1 MRPTVRDTALLVVR
15 TLRCVGWNKAV
26 KSDVKKKK
34 RFIIIIATILPL
46 QIKRKR
52 ARSSV
57 TSVIRRSHGKIVKAN
72 KGWKNAR
79 PKATRYVLRYR
90 LQNGSELTAH
100 KAFKQLIPSIAT
112 PLKYARLKNAKD
124 WDGFALPIAATKTH
138 ATQV

>member
-52 ARSSV
+52 ARSNV

-90 LQNGSELTAH
+90 
-100 KAFKQLIPSIAT
+100 
-112 PLKYARLKNAKD
+112 
-124 WDGFALPIAATKTH
+124 
-138 ATQV
+138 